1 MSMIGSH
8 DNKRLI
14 PGLLS
19 FGPFRDRIKGRYSTE
34 YRSYRIVQ
42 VVVTFWMLIFFI
54 YWVIYTDTKGLYLLA
69 LILGLLTDILQGSI
83 LGQNALAL
91 LISSAFIFNVKKS
104 FYVSNLTT
112 QQVYVFFASL
122 IYLIPLILTHVAI
135 QGFDFSWLVILSPF
149 TGSIIWPLV
158 RLFLA
163 KLKH

>member
-1 MSMIGSH
+1 MTKNNSLLLLTKITIIALIIGAIS
-8 DNKRLI
+8 LPSVLEI
-14 PGLLS
+14 FS
-19 FGPFRDRIKGRYSTE
+19 PFWI
-34 YRSYRIVQ
+34 
-42 VVVTFWMLIFFI
+42 LIFFI
-54 YWVIYTDTKGLYLLA
+54 YWIIYTDTKALYLFA

-112 QQVYVFFASL
+112 QQVYVFFGSL
-122 IYLIPLILTHVAI
+122 IYLIALILTHLAI
-135 QGFDFSWLVILSPF
+135 QGFDFSWLIILSPF
-149 TGSIIWPLV
+149 TASIIWPLV

>member
-1 MSMIGSH
+1 MTKNNPLLLLTKITIMA
-8 DNKRLI
+8 LI
-14 PGLLS
+14 VGAISLPSILEMTS
-19 FGPFRDRIKGRYSTE
+19 P
-34 YRSYRIVQ
+34 
-42 VVVTFWMLIFFI
+42 FWMLIFFI
-54 YWVIYTDTKGLYLLA
+54 YWIIYTDTKALYLFA

-91 LISSAFIFNVKKS
+91 LISSAFILNVKKS

-122 IYLIPLILTHVAI
+122 IYLIALILTHIAI
-135 QGFDFSWLVILSPF
+135 QGFDFSWLILLSPF
-149 TGSIIWPLV
+149 TGAIIWPLV

>member
-1 MSMIGSH
+1 MIA
-8 DNKRLI
+8 LI
-14 PGLLS
+14 VGAISWPSILEMTS
-19 FGPFRDRIKGRYSTE
+19 P
-34 YRSYRIVQ
+34 
-42 VVVTFWMLIFFI
+42 FWMLIFFI
-54 YWVIYTDTKGLYLLA
+54 YWIIYTDTKALYLFA

-122 IYLIPLILTHVAI
+122 FYLISLILTHLAI
-135 QGFDFSWLVILSPF
+135 QGFDFSWLILLSPF
-149 TGSIIWPLV
+149 TGAIIWPLV

-163 KLKH
+163 KLRH

>member
-1 MSMIGSH
+1 MTKKNSLLLLTKITIIA
-8 DNKRLI
+8 LI
-14 PGLLS
+14 VGAISLPSILEIAS
-19 FGPFRDRIKGRYSTE
+19 PFWI
-34 YRSYRIVQ
+34 
-42 VVVTFWMLIFFI
+42 LIFFI
-54 YWVIYTDTKGLYLLA
+54 YWIIYTDTKELYLLA

-112 QQVYVFFASL
+112 QQVYIFIASL
-122 IYLIPLILTHVAI
+122 IYLITLILTQLAI
-135 QGFDFSWLVILSPF
+135 RGFDFSWLIILSPF

-158 RLFLA
+158 RLLLA

>member
-1 MSMIGSH
+1 MTKKNSLLLLTKITIIALIIGAIS
-8 DNKRLI
+8 LPSI
-14 PGLLS
+14 LETISP
-19 FGPFRDRIKGRYSTE
+19 
-34 YRSYRIVQ
+34 
-42 VVVTFWMLIFFI
+42 FWMLIFFI
-54 YWVIYTDTKGLYLLA
+54 YWIIYTDTKTLYLFA

-122 IYLIPLILTHVAI
+122 IYLIALILTHLAI
-135 QGFDFSWLVILSPF
+135 QGFDFSWFIILSPF
-149 TGSIIWPLV
+149 TGAIIWPLV

>member
-1 MSMIGSH
+1 MTIIALIIGAIS
-8 DNKRLI
+8 LPSI
-14 PGLLS
+14 LETISP
-19 FGPFRDRIKGRYSTE
+19 
-34 YRSYRIVQ
+34 
-42 VVVTFWMLIFFI
+42 FWMLIFFI
-54 YWVIYTDTKGLYLLA
+54 YWIIYTDTKMVYLFA
-69 LILGLLTDILQGSI
+69 FILGLLTDILQGSI

-104 FYVSNLTT
+104 FYVSNITT

-122 IYLIPLILTHVAI
+122 IYLIPLILTHLVI

>member
-1 MSMIGSH
+1 MTKNDSLLLLTKIAIIA
-8 DNKRLI
+8 LI
-14 PGLLS
+14 VGAISLPSVLEIIS
-19 FGPFRDRIKGRYSTE
+19 P
-34 YRSYRIVQ
+34 
-42 VVVTFWMLIFFI
+42 FWMLVFFI
-54 YWVIYTDTKGLYLLA
+54 YWIIYTDTKALYLFA

-112 QQVYVFFASL
+112 QQVYIFIASS
-122 IYLIPLILTHVAI
+122 IYLIVLILTHIAI
-135 QGFDFSWLVILSPF
+135 QGFDFSWLILLSPF
-149 TGSIIWPLV
+149 TGAIIWPLI

>member
-1 MSMIGSH
+1 MTKNNSLLLLTKITIIALIIGVISLPSVL
-8 DNKRLI
+8 K
-14 PGLLS
+14 
-19 FGPFRDRIKGRYSTE
+19 
-34 YRSYRIVQ
+34 IVSP
-42 VVVTFWMLIFFI
+42 FWMLIFLI
-54 YWVIYTDTKGLYLLA
+54 YWIIYTETKALYLFA

-91 LISSAFIFNVKKS
+91 LISAAFIFNVKKS

-112 QQVYVFFASL
+112 QQVYIFITSL
-122 IYLIPLILTHVAI
+122 IYLTALILTHLAI
-135 QGFDFSWLVILSPF
+135 QGFDFSWLIILSPF

>member
-1 MSMIGSH
+1 MTKNNSLLLLTKITIIALIIGAIS
-8 DNKRLI
+8 LPSVLEI
-14 PGLLS
+14 ASP
-19 FGPFRDRIKGRYSTE
+19 
-34 YRSYRIVQ
+34 
-42 VVVTFWMLIFFI
+42 FWMLIFFI
-54 YWVIYTDTKGLYLLA
+54 YWIIYTDTKALYLVA

-83 LGQNALAL
+83 LGQNTLAL

-122 IYLIPLILTHVAI
+122 IYLIPLILTHLVI

>member
-1 MSMIGSH
+1 MTKKNSLLLLTKITIMALIIGAIS
-8 DNKRLI
+8 LPSI
-14 PGLLS
+14 LETISP
-19 FGPFRDRIKGRYSTE
+19 
-34 YRSYRIVQ
+34 
-42 VVVTFWMLIFFI
+42 FWMLIFFI
-54 YWVIYTDTKGLYLLA
+54 YWIIYTDTKALYLLA
-69 LILGLLTDILQGSI
+69 FILGLLTDVLQGSI
-83 LGQNALAL
+83 LGQNTLAL

-122 IYLIPLILTHVAI
+122 IYLIPLILTHLAI
-135 QGFDFSWLVILSPF
+135 QGFDFNWLVILSPL

>member
-1 MSMIGSH
+1 MTKKNSLLLLTKITIIA
-8 DNKRLI
+8 LI
-14 PGLLS
+14 AGAISLPSIL
-19 FGPFRDRIKGRYSTE
+19 E
-34 YRSYRIVQ
+34 IVSP
-42 VVVTFWMLIFFI
+42 FWMLIFFI
-54 YWVIYTDTKGLYLLA
+54 YWIIYTDTKALYLFA

-83 LGQNALAL
+83 LGQNTLAL

-122 IYLIPLILTHVAI
+122 IYLIALILTHLAI
-135 QGFDFSWLVILSPF
+135 QGFDFSWLIILSPF

>member
-1 MSMIGSH
+1 MTKNSSLLLLTKITIIA
-8 DNKRLI
+8 LI
-14 PGLLS
+14 VGAISLPTILEIVS
-19 FGPFRDRIKGRYSTE
+19 PFW
-34 YRSYRIVQ
+34 V
-42 VVVTFWMLIFFI
+42 LIFFI
-54 YWVIYTDTKGLYLLA
+54 YWVIYTDTKAIYLFA

-112 QQVYVFFASL
+112 QQVYVFFSSL
-122 IYLIPLILTHVAI
+122 IYLIALILTHIAI
-135 QGFDFSWLVILSPF
+135 QGFNFSWLIILSPF
-149 TGSIIWPLV
+149 TASIIWPVV

>member
-1 MSMIGSH
+1 MTKNDPLLLLTKITIIALIIGAIS
-8 DNKRLI
+8 LPSI
-14 PGLLS
+14 LETISP
-19 FGPFRDRIKGRYSTE
+19 
-34 YRSYRIVQ
+34 
-42 VVVTFWMLIFFI
+42 FWMLIFFI
-54 YWVIYTDTKGLYLLA
+54 YWIIYTDTKSLYLLA

-112 QQVYVFFASL
+112 QQVYIFIASL
-122 IYLIPLILTHVAI
+122 IYLIALISTHIAI
-135 QGFDFSWLVILSPF
+135 QGFDFSWFIILSPF

-158 RLFLA
+158 RLLLA